1 MILYRLA
8 CGKGHEFETWFKD
21 GAAYDRL
28 AKGRRVVCPEC
39 GTRKVD
45 KAPMS
50 PRVAKRRN
58 EQTALPAPAAQDGSS
73 GQTPP
78 VLGEVAVSTDKAKAA
93 EMVRLLRELRKVVE
107 TNCDYVGENFAEEA
121 RRIHYGEADPRGI
134 YGETTD
140 DEARELDD
148 EGISVRR
155 IPWVPRTDS

>member
-8 CGKGHEFETWFKD
+8 CGKGHEFETWFRD

-39 GTRKVD
+39 GSRKVD

-50 PRVAKRRN
+50 PRVAKRRG
-58 EQTALPAPAAQDGSS
+58 EAPSEPAVPAPAPS
-73 GQTPP
+73 GAP
-78 VLGEVAVSTDKAKAA
+78 VTALGEVAVSADRAKAA

-121 RRIHYGEADPRGI
+121 RRIHYGEVDPHGI

-148 EGISVRR
+148 EGISVKR